1 MNDSSVKLDDSEE
14 QNFLIRDIEDQML
27 EAAATSETE
36 TIANITWYYCP
47 TGLTICR
54 L

>member
-1 MNDSSVKLDDSEE
+1 MNDSIVKLDDSEE
-14 QNFLIRDIEDQML
+14 QNLLIHDIEDQML

-36 TIANITWYYCP
+36 TIGNITWYYCP